1 MVAYRKCPI
10 LSKNKIALV
19 AAYGLFNV
27 NVIGACG
34 FMKIEWQY
42 YDKCINDLSNKK
54 GRSYV

>member
-34 FMKIEWQY
+34 FMKIE
-42 YDKCINDLSNKK
+42 
-54 GRSYV
+54 